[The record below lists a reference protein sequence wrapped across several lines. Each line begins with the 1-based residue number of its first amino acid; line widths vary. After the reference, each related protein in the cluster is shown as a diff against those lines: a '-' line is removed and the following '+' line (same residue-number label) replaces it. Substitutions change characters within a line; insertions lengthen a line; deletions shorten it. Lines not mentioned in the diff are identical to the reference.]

1 MGANAGYNVTSGSE
15 NIEIGNKGTSSDNG
29 IIRIGTA
36 GSQAATYVAGIE
48 NAKVTGAAVYVTSSG
63 QLGVLASSER
73 YKTAIAPI
81 GTSTGKLQQLRP
93 VTFHL
98 KTDPNG
104 PVQYGLIAEEVAKVY
119 PELVIRDD
127 AGKIQ
132 GVRYEELAPML
143 LNEVQKQERKI
154 DAQVA
159 EICDLKQQV
168 AELND
173 LKQEMHAALL
183 ALKAKDRLVA
193 QR

>member
-1 MGANAGYNVTSGSE
+1 
-15 NIEIGNKGTSSDNG
+15 
-29 IIRIGTA
+29 
-36 GSQAATYVAGIE
+36 
-48 NAKVTGAAVYVTSSG
+48 
-63 QLGVLASSER
+63 
-73 YKTAIAPI
+73 
-81 GTSTGKLQQLRP
+81 

-104 PVQYGLIAEEVAKVY
+104 LVQYGLIAEEVAKVY

-173 LKQEMHAALL
+173 LKQEMRAALL